1 MFSSQIEKLIS
12 EEEKKPRT
20 PRNPLEISSYHLGRG
35 NVPRV
40 FGKPCCKPGFLP
52 VPLWKVTMD
61 TTELAQK
68 PSVSGDY
75 QWFSG
80 CFKGFEVRG
89 QNLETVA
96 KVRLLPQ
103 ALGLGVF
110 QLGWALILSRAPKR

>member
-1 MFSSQIEKLIS
+1 
-12 EEEKKPRT
+12 
-20 PRNPLEISSYHLGRG
+20 
-35 NVPRV
+35 
-40 FGKPCCKPGFLP
+40 
-52 VPLWKVTMD
+52 MD
-61 TTELAQK
+61 TIELAQK

-80 CFKGFEVRG
+80 CLEGSEVRG

-103 ALGLGVF
+103 VLGLGVF